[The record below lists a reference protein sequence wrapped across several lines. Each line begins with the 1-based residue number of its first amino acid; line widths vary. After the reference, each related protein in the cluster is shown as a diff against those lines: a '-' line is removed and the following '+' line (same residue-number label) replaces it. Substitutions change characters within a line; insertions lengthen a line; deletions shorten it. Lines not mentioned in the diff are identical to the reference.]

1 MLPGV
6 YYKIKGIQSMI
17 SRKSGIYNS
26 KISKLLESGYYKTVL
41 SMNLLCYQQ
50 FIPSNNHDYVIF
62 EKNGWVKPHL
72 E

>member
-1 MLPGV
+1 
-6 YYKIKGIQSMI
+6 
-17 SRKSGIYNS
+17 
-26 KISKLLESGYYKTVL
+26 
-41 SMNLLCYQQ
+41 MNLLCYQQ